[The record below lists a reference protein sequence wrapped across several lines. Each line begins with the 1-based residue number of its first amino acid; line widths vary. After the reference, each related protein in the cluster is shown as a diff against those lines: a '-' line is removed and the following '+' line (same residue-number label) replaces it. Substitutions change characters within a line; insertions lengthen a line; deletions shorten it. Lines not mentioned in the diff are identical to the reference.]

1 MMSWLYCRLRAPF
14 RRDASVHAPLLTTA
28 EIAQLAAQGR
38 ELARRQHR
46 LVGSRRVGDWPAARL
61 GTGLDFEAL
70 RPYAAGDDIR
80 RMDWRST
87 ARGGR
92 AYVRLYRE
100 ERQIALH
107 LVIDRGPAMR
117 FGTRRRLKVVQGAR
131 VVVLLAFAAVAARQ
145 GVGATLW
152 DEADA
157 QLPTQDGAHAAHAL
171 AMAAARP
178 CPPVDATDGAE
189 RYAVRLA
196 RLAAHLP
203 GGSRLALVSDFT
215 WLEPAHW
222 KPLARLAE
230 QCELC
235 CVGVADPAERRLPDM
250 GMALFHDLHSG
261 RLSWLDTRR
270 AAAPLAEAYAQREA
284 ELSAR
289 LQSLGARYLRIGS
302 EEDDLLPQF
311 ARHAQSAY

>member
-1 MMSWLYCRLRAPF
+1 MIPWLHRRLRSSL
-14 RRDASVHAPLLTTA
+14 RGDASVHTPLLTTA

-38 ELARRQHR
+38 ELAPPRQR
-46 LVGSRRVGDWPAARL
+46 MVDSRRAGDWPAARL
-61 GTGLDFEAL
+61 GAGLDFEAL

-100 ERQIALH
+100 ERQAALH

-117 FGTRRRLKVVQGAR
+117 FGTRRRLKAAQGAR
-131 VVVLLAFAAVAARQ
+131 VAVLLAFAAIAARE

-152 DEADA
+152 EESDV
-157 QLPTQDGAHAAHAL
+157 QLPAQDGAHAAQAL
-171 AMAAARP
+171 ALAAARP

-189 RYAVRLA
+189 RYAARLA

-203 GGSRLALVSDFT
+203 GGSRLTLVSDFT

-222 KPLARLAE
+222 RPLARLAD

-235 CVGVADPAERRLPDM
+235 CVGVVDPAERRLPDL

-311 ARHAQSAY
+311 AHHAQSAY